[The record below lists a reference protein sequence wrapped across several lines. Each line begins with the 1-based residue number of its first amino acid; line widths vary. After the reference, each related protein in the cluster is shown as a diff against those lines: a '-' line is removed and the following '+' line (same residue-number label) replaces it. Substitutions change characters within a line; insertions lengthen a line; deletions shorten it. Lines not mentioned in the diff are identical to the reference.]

1 MPESGITYL
10 RAKQYDL
17 EMANYHI
24 CEISN
29 YLLILLPLKKQ
40 KEQSKN
46 LAPFSTERILFF
58 VLFFLE
64 DTTVGRNVCEG
75 V

>member
-1 MPESGITYL
+1 MPESGITHL
-10 RAKQYDL
+10 RAKRYDL
-17 EMANYHI
+17 EMANYHL

-46 LAPFSTERILFF
+46 LAPFSTESSNTF
-58 VLFFLE
+58 FFLE
-64 DTTVGRNVCEG
+64 DTTVGGNVCEG